1 MQKVAGSNGFVSNR
15 LIIGELS
22 SKMVATAASELRSE
36 SLELLQDYKRFP
48 TTAKRNRLVQ
58 LNIGLVRKEAHR
70 WVHHSTESFD
80 DLLQVGSIGLIRA
93 IERFDATKGNA
104 FSSFAIPYIRGEI
117 QHYLRDRSPQ
127 VRIPRRWQ
135 DLQRQASTISRDLK
149 AQLNRQPTDAEMA
162 TALNIPETEWQEV
175 KMSVYNRSILSLDAP
190 VQQDDEATSLGDL
203 LPDKQYRSF
212 QLAQEDQIRVQ
223 FALDKLEKRTSD
235 VLEFVFFHDL
245 TQKETAEMLGIS
257 AVTVSRQVKKGLVA
271 LRDLL
276 AGAEEDELVLAQPS
290 MVKN

>member
-1 MQKVAGSNGFVSNR
+1 
-15 LIIGELS
+15 
-22 SKMVATAASELRSE
+22 MVATAASELRSE

-48 TTAKRNRLVQ
+48 TTAKRNQLVQ

-135 DLQRQASTISRDLK
+135 DLQRQASAIGRDLK

-162 TALNIPETEWQEV
+162 IALNIPEAEWQEV

-257 AVTVSRQVKKGLVA
+257 AVTVSRQVKKGLIA

-290 MVKN
+290 MVEN

>member
-1 MQKVAGSNGFVSNR
+1 
-15 LIIGELS
+15 
-22 SKMVATAASELRSE
+22 MVATAASELRSE

-48 TTAKRNRLVQ
+48 TTAKRNQLVQ

-135 DLQRQASTISRDLK
+135 DLQRQASAISRDLK
-149 AQLNRQPTDAEMA
+149 AKLNRQPTDAEMA
-162 TALNIPETEWQEV
+162 IALDITEAEWQEV

-276 AGAEEDELVLAQPS
+276 AGSEEDEIVLAQPS
-290 MVKN
+290 MIKN